1 MFVELGRQEKQT
13 LHSLHPYYTGNSSG
27 RRPTLFMV
35 GAPANAAV
43 ACSLRDELLLSVLTV
58 PAVPGEYFCP

>member
-1 MFVELGRQEKQT
+1 
-13 LHSLHPYYTGNSSG
+13 
-27 RRPTLFMV
+27 MV

-43 ACSLRDELLLSVLTV
+43 DCSLRDELLLSVLTV